1 MMIEVS
7 TAIDG
12 DNFFPALC
20 RLIGKMFCE
29 RFVPPGGIEEAVK
42 VKKFHPP
49 SNHLGF
55 FLQPLPSSFF
65 GMLLPLKGKQKCF

>member
-55 FLQPLPSSFF
+55 FCSHFLPRF
-65 GMLLPLKGKQKCF
+65 LACCCL